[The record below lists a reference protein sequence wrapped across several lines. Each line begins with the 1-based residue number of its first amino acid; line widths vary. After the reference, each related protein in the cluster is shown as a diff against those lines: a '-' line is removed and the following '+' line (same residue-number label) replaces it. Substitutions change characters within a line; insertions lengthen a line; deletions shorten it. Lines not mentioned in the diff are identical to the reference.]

1 MGSVSP
7 WRPTISLG
15 VYPEG
20 LEINRRLAYCRPT
33 NHSKAYSFFSPQKG
47 ESKTMTTK
55 NFEDQCSDITQE
67 FIIQIPCRL
76 AERIEAH
83 AKEQKS
89 NIDLVVIEALDAYL
103 RNQ

>member
-1 MGSVSP
+1 
-7 WRPTISLG
+7 
-15 VYPEG
+15 
-20 LEINRRLAYCRPT
+20 
-33 NHSKAYSFFSPQKG
+33 
-47 ESKTMTTK
+47 MTTK